1 MSNSIIEFFG
11 KDLSFIE
18 MKGVSLIEKTN
29 GTLKVIVDSNIINI
43 SEVLE
48 KYSQKFLID
57 DINIDLESID
67 SVIAKMYKEYK
78 IWEHTYLISKL
89 GY

>member
-18 MKGVSLIEKTN
+18 MKGISLIEKTN

-78 IWEHTYLISKL
+78 I
-89 GY
+89 

>member
-78 IWEHTYLISKL
+78 I
-89 GY
+89 